1 MVQDLVLLLIHVLI
15 VVVTVKY
22 DQTKVF
28 LQFNKPVLN
37 VMVLEK
43 KSLTLV
49 PTAMAKEK
57 LKPQKK
63 YQLQFQEELMMVQEL
78 G

>member
-22 DQTKVF
+22 DQIRVS
-28 LQFNKPVLN
+28 LLFNKPVLN
-37 VMVLEK
+37 VMALEK
-43 KSLTLV
+43 KSQTLALIV
-49 PTAMAKEK
+49 MAKAK

-63 YQLQFQEELMMVQEL
+63 YL
-78 G
+78 